1 MLATANALT
10 PAKLSVDFIR
20 AQAEQLPFP
29 DAVFDLVLTTLSL
42 RHWTDP
48 RPGSPRSAECSR
60 WMVRSSSPTSFQ
72 GIRTQSGCSMLRRR
86 PAQIPT
92 DLGRMLALHRLAVV
106 GCNRTR
112 WFRYRTSR
120 SSPSGRRPRPAAQGQ
135 PQALVAGRA
144 GSDDGEGDWLVHG
157 IRGQAVGS
165 AAATWPRH
173 CGDRSATVAGEAL
186 IHQVTRFHRP
196 LARLESWQGKLAGRA
211 EQKSWLG
218 SSVSSRE
225 EAMEALRVLLRAVGR
240 AALALET

>member
-48 RPGSPRSAECSR
+48 PAGIAEIGRVLTVDGVLILADVFPRHPHPVRLLPCCADAPPRSQ
-60 WMVRSSSPTSFQ
+60 PTLA
-72 GIRTQSGCSMLRRR
+72 GCWPFTAWPLSAAIA
-86 PAQIPT
+86 PAGS
-92 DLGRMLALHRLAVV
+92 D
-106 GCNRTR
+106 
-112 WFRYRTSR
+112 YRTSR

-157 IRGQAVGS
+157 
-165 AAATWPRH
+165 
-173 CGDRSATVAGEAL
+173 
-186 IHQVTRFHRP
+186 
-196 LARLESWQGKLAGRA
+196 
-211 EQKSWLG
+211 
-218 SSVSSRE
+218 
-225 EAMEALRVLLRAVGR
+225 M
-240 AALALET
+240 